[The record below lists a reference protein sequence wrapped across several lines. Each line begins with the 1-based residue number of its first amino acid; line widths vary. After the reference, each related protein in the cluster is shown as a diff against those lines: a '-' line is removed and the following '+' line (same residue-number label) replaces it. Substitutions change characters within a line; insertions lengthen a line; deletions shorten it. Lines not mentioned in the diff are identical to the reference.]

1 MTTKATGNGSV
12 SPAEQASAAAK
23 SDQLG
28 IFYKNIDT
36 WNAVVKAVKDKYPK
50 K

>member
-12 SPAEQASAAAK
+12 SPAEQASATAK

-28 IFYKNIDT
+28 MFYKNIDT
-36 WNAVVKAVKDKYPK
+36 WNAVVKAVKDKHPK
-50 K
+50 